1 MAKPKKINETT
12 EKEAKVEETK
22 VGEVAKEEQV
32 KPKKRTKSQILN
44 ELKTRENDINI
55 EILNIGIGNAKF
67 MNKSGVTYFD
77 LDIGESDI
85 LSLKLVKEIATKS
98 MSFFRDFVI
107 TISGVFPEDIDMD
120 EILMYLGLDRVYKDI
135 ENYNSDFLRELILE
149 EDDREFEATL
159 DKYNREFTK
168 MVACKMILL
177 YRSGENV
184 SREKERIVCGRLNI
198 DNLNF

>member
-1 MAKPKKINETT
+1 MAKPKKISETT
-12 EKEAKVEETK
+12 EKEVKEETK
-22 VGEVAKEEQV
+22 VGEVVKEEQV

-107 TISGVFPEDIDMD
+107 TISDVFPEDVDMD

-135 ENYNSDFLRELILE
+135 ENYNGDFLKELILE

-159 DKYNREFTK
+159 DKYNKEFTK
-168 MVACKMILL
+168 MVACKMIQL